1 MAHKASPPKR
11 LTVDRLLSK
20 LGIASRGT
28 SQEWVRAGRVQV
40 NGRVIRDPATWV
52 LWPKDAV
59 SIDDQPIQ
67 DSVKRFV
74 LFHKP
79 KGAVTTHSDEK
90 GRQTIFDVL
99 PPDLGYM
106 HAVGRL
112 DQATSGL
119 LLLTN
124 DSALSAFLTN
134 PTHKVMRTYLVSV
147 RGEFT
152 EAQATEAVVGV
163 VDGGERLQCHSVKI
177 QKSSGRESHLEVVL
191 IQGRNREIRRLFKS
205 LVHEVTRL
213 RRIQYGPF
221 KLEDFPSSVWRE
233 IPIGDVRKV
242 LKEGYLGGKTAEP
255 SISPNEVTGS
265 NKSIVMPDPESFFF
279 ATSCRFGS
287 PRICNANGDLL
298 RATAARMNRAA
309 S

>member
-1 MAHKASPPKR
+1 MAPKVSVPKR

-20 LGIASRGT
+20 RGIASRGT
-28 SQEWVRAGRVQV
+28 SQEWIRAGRVRI

-59 SIDDQPIQ
+59 SIDDRPIQ
-67 DSVKRFV
+67 DSVKRFI

-79 KGAVTTHSDEK
+79 RGVITTHSDEK
-90 GRQTIFDVL
+90 GRKTIFDVL
-99 PPDLGYM
+99 PADLGYM

-124 DSALSAFLTN
+124 DSVLSSYLTDSA
-134 PTHKVMRTYLVSV
+134 HKVMRTYLVTV

-152 EAQATEAVVGV
+152 EAQAAEAVAGV
-163 VDGGERLQCHSVKI
+163 VDGGEPLQCHTVKI
-177 QKSSGRESHLEVVL
+177 QKSSGRESHLVVVL
-191 IQGRNREIRRLFKS
+191 IQGKNREIRRLFQS
-205 LVHEVTRL
+205 LGHEVTRL

-221 KLEDFPSSVWRE
+221 KLEDLPSGGWRE
-233 IPIGDVRKV
+233 IPIEDARK
-242 LKEGYLGGKTAEP
+242 A
-255 SISPNEVTGS
+255 
-265 NKSIVMPDPESFFF
+265 
-279 ATSCRFGS
+279 
-287 PRICNANGDLL
+287 L
-298 RATAARMNRAA
+298 RQ

>member
-1 MAHKASPPKR
+1 MASKVSVPKR

-20 LGIASRGT
+20 RGIASRGT
-28 SQEWVRAGRVQV
+28 SQEWIRAGRVRI
-40 NGRVIRDPATWV
+40 NGRVIRDPAMWV

-59 SIDDQPIQ
+59 SIDDRPIQ
-67 DSVKRFV
+67 DSVKRLI

-79 KGAVTTHSDEK
+79 KGVITTHSDEK
-90 GRQTIFDVL
+90 GRRTIFDVL
-99 PPDLGYM
+99 PADLGYM

-124 DSALSAFLTN
+124 DSTLSSLLTD
-134 PTHKVMRTYLVSV
+134 PIHKVMRTYLVSV

-152 EAQATEAVVGV
+152 EVQASEAVAGV
-163 VDGGERLQCHSVKI
+163 VDGGERLQCHTVKI

-191 IQGRNREIRRLFKS
+191 LQGKNREIRRLFQS
-205 LVHEVTRL
+205 LGHEVTRI

-221 KLEDFPSSVWRE
+221 KLEDLPSGAWRE
-233 IPIGDVRKV
+233 IPIEDAK
-242 LKEGYLGGKTAEP
+242 
-255 SISPNEVTGS
+255 
-265 NKSIVMPDPESFFF
+265 KS
-279 ATSCRFGS
+279 
-287 PRICNANGDLL
+287 L
-298 RATAARMNRAA
+298 RL

>member
-1 MAHKASPPKR
+1 MAQKTSITSKR

-28 SQEWVRAGRVQV
+28 SQEWVRAGRVRI
-40 NGRVIRDPATWV
+40 NGRVVRDPATWV
-52 LWPKDAV
+52 LWPKDSV
-59 SIDDQPIQ
+59 SIDDRPIQ
-67 DSVKRFV
+67 DSAKRFV

-79 KGAVTTHSDEK
+79 KGVVTTHSDEK
-90 GRQTIFDVL
+90 GRKTIFDVL
-99 PPDLGYM
+99 PSDLGYL

-124 DSALSAFLTN
+124 DSALSSYLTD
-134 PTHKVMRTYLVSV
+134 PGHKVMRTYLVSV

-152 EAQATEAVVGV
+152 EAQARESVVGV
-163 VDGGERLQCHSVKI
+163 IDDNERLQCHSVKI

-191 IQGRNREIRRLFKS
+191 TQGKNREVRRLFKT
-205 LVHEVTRL
+205 LGHEVTRL

-221 KLEDFPSSVWRE
+221 KLEDLPSGAWRE
-233 IPIGDVRKV
+233 IPIEDVRK
-242 LKEGYLGGKTAEP
+242 A
-255 SISPNEVTGS
+255 
-265 NKSIVMPDPESFFF
+265 
-279 ATSCRFGS
+279 
-287 PRICNANGDLL
+287 L
-298 RATAARMNRAA
+298 RR

>member
-1 MAHKASPPKR
+1 MSNR

-28 SQEWVRAGRVQV
+28 SQEWIRAGRVRI

-52 LWPKDAV
+52 LWLKDSV

-67 DSVKRFV
+67 DSVKRFF

-79 KGAVTTHSDEK
+79 KGVITTHCDDK
-90 GRQTIFDVL
+90 GRKTIFDVL

-119 LLLTN
+119 LLITN
-124 DSALSAFLTN
+124 DPVLSSYLTD
-134 PTHKVMRTYLVSV
+134 PTHKVMRTYLVTV

-152 EAQATEAVVGV
+152 EAQAKEATVGV
-163 VDGGERLQCHSVKI
+163 LDGGERLQCHTVKI
-177 QKSSGRESHLEVVL
+177 QKNSGRESHLEVVL
-191 IQGRNREIRRLFKS
+191 IQGKNREIRRLFKA
-205 LVHEVTRL
+205 LGHEVTRL

-221 KLEDFPSSVWRE
+221 KLGDLPSGAWRE
-233 IPIGDVRKV
+233 IPIEDVK
-242 LKEGYLGGKTAEP
+242 
-255 SISPNEVTGS
+255 
-265 NKSIVMPDPESFFF
+265 KS
-279 ATSCRFGS
+279 
-287 PRICNANGDLL
+287 L
-298 RATAARMNRAA
+298 RQ
-309 S
+309 

>member
-1 MAHKASPPKR
+1 MAQKASMSKR

-20 LGIASRGT
+20 LGISSRGM
-28 SQEWVRAGRVQV
+28 SQEWVRAGRVRI
-40 NGRVIRDPATWV
+40 NGRVVRNPATWV

-67 DSVKRFV
+67 DSAKRFF

-79 KGAVTTHSDEK
+79 KGVITTHSDDK
-90 GRQTIFDVL
+90 GRKTIFDVL
-99 PPDLGYM
+99 PTDLGYL

-124 DSALSAFLTN
+124 DSTLSSSLTD
-134 PTHKVMRTYLVSV
+134 PTHKVMRTYLASV

-152 EAQATEAVVGV
+152 EAQAKQATVGV
-163 VDGGERLQCHSVKI
+163 VEGGERLQCHSVKI

-191 IQGRNREIRRLFKS
+191 TQGKNREIRRLFKS
-205 LVHEVTRL
+205 LGHEVTRL

-221 KLEDFPSSVWRE
+221 KLEDLPSGAWRE
-233 IPIGDVRKV
+233 IPIEDVRK
-242 LKEGYLGGKTAEP
+242 
-255 SISPNEVTGS
+255 
-265 NKSIVMPDPESFFF
+265 SF
-279 ATSCRFGS
+279 RQ
-287 PRICNANGDLL
+287 
-298 RATAARMNRAA
+298 
-309 S
+309 

>member
-1 MAHKASPPKR
+1 MADKNSIVKR

-20 LGIASRGT
+20 HGIASRGT
-28 SQEWVRAGRVQV
+28 SQEWIRAGRVRV
-40 NGRVIRDPATWV
+40 NGRVIHNAATWV

-59 SIDDQPIQ
+59 SIDDRPIQ
-67 DSVKRFV
+67 DSVKRFI

-79 KGAVTTHSDEK
+79 KGVITTHSDEK
-90 GRQTIFDVL
+90 GRKTIFDVL
-99 PPDLGYM
+99 PADLGYM

-124 DSALSAFLTN
+124 DSALSNALTD

-147 RGEFT
+147 RGEFSKVQAA
-152 EAQATEAVVGV
+152 EAITGV
-163 VDGGERLQCHSVKI
+163 VEGGERLQCHTVKI

-191 IQGRNREIRRLFKS
+191 VQGKNREIRRLFQS
-205 LVHEVTRL
+205 LGHEVTRL

-221 KLEDFPSSVWRE
+221 KLDDLPSGGWRE
-233 IPIGDVRKV
+233 IPIEDARK
-242 LKEGYLGGKTAEP
+242 A
-255 SISPNEVTGS
+255 
-265 NKSIVMPDPESFFF
+265 
-279 ATSCRFGS
+279 
-287 PRICNANGDLL
+287 L
-298 RATAARMNRAA
+298 RQ

>member
-1 MAHKASPPKR
+1 MAQKNSISSKR
-11 LTVDRLLSK
+11 FTVDRLLSK

-52 LWPKDAV
+52 LWPKDALSV
-59 SIDDQPIQ
+59 DDKPIK
-67 DSVKRFV
+67 DSAKRFI

-79 KGAVTTHSDEK
+79 KGVITTHSDEK
-90 GRQTIFDVL
+90 DRKTIFDVL
-99 PPDLGYM
+99 PADLGYL

-124 DSALSAFLTN
+124 DSVLSSYLTD
-134 PTHKVMRTYLVSV
+134 PGHKVMRTYLVSV

-152 EAQATEAVVGV
+152 EDQAKEATVGV
-163 VDGGERLQCHSVKI
+163 VEEGERLQCHSVKI

-191 IQGRNREIRRLFKS
+191 VQGKNREIRRLFKS
-205 LVHEVTRL
+205 LGHEVTRL

-221 KLEDFPSSVWRE
+221 KLEELPPGAWRE
-233 IPIGDVRKV
+233 IPIADVRK
-242 LKEGYLGGKTAEP
+242 T
-255 SISPNEVTGS
+255 
-265 NKSIVMPDPESFFF
+265 
-279 ATSCRFGS
+279 
-287 PRICNANGDLL
+287 L
-298 RATAARMNRAA
+298 RL
-309 S
+309 

>member
-1 MAHKASPPKR
+1 MAAKTPSPKR

-28 SQEWVRAGRVQV
+28 SQEWVRAGRVSI
-40 NGRVIRDPATWV
+40 NSRVVRDPATWV
-52 LWPKDAV
+52 LWPKDSV
-59 SIDDQPIQ
+59 SVDDQPIQ
-67 DSVKRFV
+67 DSVKRFF

-79 KGAVTTHSDEK
+79 KGVITTHSDEK
-90 GRQTIFDVL
+90 GRKTIFEL
-99 PPDLGYM
+99 LSPDLGYL

-124 DSALSAFLTN
+124 DSALSSFLTD

-152 EAQATEAVVGV
+152 EVQATAAVVGV
-163 VDGGERLQCHSVKI
+163 VDGGERLQCHTVKI
-177 QKSSGRESHLEVVL
+177 QKNSGRESHLEVVL
-191 IQGRNREIRRLFKS
+191 IQGKNREIRRLFKA
-205 LVHEVTRL
+205 LGHEVIRL

-221 KLEDFPSSVWRE
+221 TLEDLPSGAWRE
-233 IPIGDVRKV
+233 IPIEDVK
-242 LKEGYLGGKTAEP
+242 KA
-255 SISPNEVTGS
+255 
-265 NKSIVMPDPESFFF
+265 
-279 ATSCRFGS
+279 
-287 PRICNANGDLL
+287 L
-298 RATAARMNRAA
+298 RL

>member
-1 MAHKASPPKR
+1 MSHKAPAPKR

-28 SQEWVRAGRVQV
+28 SQEWIRAGRVRI
-40 NGRVIRDPATWV
+40 NGRVILDPATWV
-52 LWPKDAV
+52 LWPKDSV

-67 DSVKRFV
+67 DSVKRFF

-79 KGAVTTHSDEK
+79 KGVITTHSDEK
-90 GRQTIFDVL
+90 GRKTIFDVL

-124 DSALSAFLTN
+124 DSAMSSFLTDQAN
-134 PTHKVMRTYLVSV
+134 KIMRTYLVTV

-152 EAQATEAVVGV
+152 EAQATEAGVGV

-177 QKSSGRESHLEVVL
+177 QKNSGRESHLEVVL
-191 IQGRNREIRRLFKS
+191 TQGKNREIRRLFKA
-205 LVHEVTRL
+205 LGHEVTRL

-221 KLEDFPSSVWRE
+221 KLEDLPSGAWRE
-233 IPIGDVRKV
+233 IPIEDVRK
-242 LKEGYLGGKTAEP
+242 
-255 SISPNEVTGS
+255 S
-265 NKSIVMPDPESFFF
+265 
-279 ATSCRFGS
+279 
-287 PRICNANGDLL
+287 L
-298 RATAARMNRAA
+298 RQ
-309 S
+309 

>member
-1 MAHKASPPKR
+1 MAHKPASPKR

-20 LGIASRGT
+20 RGIASRGT
-28 SQEWVRAGRVQV
+28 SQQWIRAGRVRI

-59 SIDDQPIQ
+59 SIDDRPIQ
-67 DSVKRFV
+67 DSVKRLI

-79 KGAVTTHSDEK
+79 RGVITTHSDEK
-90 GRQTIFDVL
+90 GRKTIFDVL
-99 PPDLGYM
+99 PADLGYM

-124 DSALSAFLTN
+124 DSTLSNLLTD
-134 PTHKVMRTYLVSV
+134 PIHKVMRTYLFSV
-147 RGEFT
+147 RGEFID
-152 EAQATEAVVGV
+152 AQAAEAVAGV
-163 VDGGERLQCHSVKI
+163 VEGGERLQCHTVKI

-191 IQGRNREIRRLFKS
+191 IQGKNREIRRLFQA
-205 LVHEVTRL
+205 LGHEVTRI

-221 KLEDFPSSVWRE
+221 KLDDLPSGVWRE
-233 IPIGDVRKV
+233 IPIEDARK
-242 LKEGYLGGKTAEP
+242 A
-255 SISPNEVTGS
+255 
-265 NKSIVMPDPESFFF
+265 
-279 ATSCRFGS
+279 
-287 PRICNANGDLL
+287 L
-298 RATAARMNRAA
+298 RQ

>member
-1 MAHKASPPKR
+1 MAHKAHASKR

-28 SQEWVRAGRVQV
+28 SQEWVRAGRVCI
-40 NGRVIRDPATWV
+40 NGRVVRDPATWI

-59 SIDDQPIQ
+59 SVDDQLIQ
-67 DSVKRFV
+67 DSVKRFL

-79 KGAVTTHSDEK
+79 KGVITTHSDEK
-90 GRQTIFDVL
+90 GRKTIFDVL
-99 PPDLGYM
+99 SPDLGYM

-124 DSALSAFLTN
+124 DSILSSYLTD
-134 PTHKVMRTYLVSV
+134 PAHKVMRTYLVSV

-152 EAQATEAVVGV
+152 VAQATEATAGV
-163 VDGGERLQCHSVKI
+163 LDDGECLQCHSVKI

-191 IQGRNREIRRLFKS
+191 IQGKNREIRRLFMA
-205 LVHEVTRL
+205 LGHEVTRL

-221 KLEDFPSSVWRE
+221 KLEELPSGAWRE
-233 IPIGDVRKV
+233 IPMEDVRK
-242 LKEGYLGGKTAEP
+242 A
-255 SISPNEVTGS
+255 
-265 NKSIVMPDPESFFF
+265 
-279 ATSCRFGS
+279 
-287 PRICNANGDLL
+287 L
-298 RATAARMNRAA
+298 RL
-309 S
+309 

>member
-1 MAHKASPPKR
+1 MAHKAPASKR

-28 SQEWVRAGRVQV
+28 SQEWIRAGRVRI
-40 NGRVIRDPATWV
+40 NGRVVRDPATWV

-59 SIDDQPIQ
+59 SIDHQPIQ
-67 DSVKRFV
+67 DSVKRFF

-79 KGAVTTHSDEK
+79 KGVITTHSDEK
-90 GRQTIFDVL
+90 GRQTIFEVL

-124 DSALSAFLTN
+124 DSALSSYLTD
-134 PTHKVMRTYLVSV
+134 PVHKVMRTYLVSV

-152 EAQATEAVVGV
+152 EAEAKEATVGV
-163 VDGGERLQCHSVKI
+163 VEDGERLQCHRVKI

-191 IQGRNREIRRLFKS
+191 IQGKNREIRRLFKA
-205 LVHEVTRL
+205 LEHEVTRL

-221 KLEDFPSSVWRE
+221 KLEDLPSGAWRE
-233 IPIGDVRKV
+233 IPFEDVRKA
-242 LKEGYLGGKTAEP
+242 LCL
-255 SISPNEVTGS
+255 
-265 NKSIVMPDPESFFF
+265 
-279 ATSCRFGS
+279 
-287 PRICNANGDLL
+287 
-298 RATAARMNRAA
+298 
-309 S
+309 